1 MIKACFFDIDG
12 TLLSHATGRVPAST
26 TKALK
31 KLREK
36 GIKTI
41 ISTGRSLEEL
51 VKLPVLDVPFDAYLT
66 LNGQLCLDENF
77 KMFAGTP
84 IGEGDMEIL
93 ISMFEAK
100 RIPLV
105 LIREDGRA
113 INYVNETVINTQNST
128 HGTIP
133 EVSSYNGEKV
143 YQVLGF
149 IPEQEKNLLRKTLDE
164 CDITSWNDTGIDI
177 IAKGGGK
184 DVGMQRYMDKE
195 GLLKAETM
203 AFGDGEND
211 IPMLQFAGIGVALGN
226 AKDKVKERA
235 DYVTTDID
243 DNGIENALKHFGLI
257 EGNTDLQVERIDD
270 DKTVV
275 LQLFGP
281 VNTATAEILKNA
293 CDAIEDDGRDVTI
306 DFDDVDYISST
317 GLRMLL
323 SLSKRIGSDKL
334 HLINVSGDV
343 EQIFEMTGFVDI
355 MDIHQRQP
363 NDPDAY
369 QETR

>member
-177 IAKGGGK
+177 IAKTGGK
-184 DVGMQRYMDKE
+184 DAGIQKFLDRE
-195 GLLKAETM
+195 HITRSQTM

-211 IPMLQFAGIGVALGN
+211 MAMLRFAGIGVAMGN
-226 AKDKVKERA
+226 GSDLLKRKA
-235 DYVTTDID
+235 DYVTASVD
-243 DNGIENALKHFGLI
+243 DDGIEKALLHFGLI
-257 EGNTDLQVERIDD
+257 EE
-270 DKTVV
+270 
-275 LQLFGP
+275 
-281 VNTATAEILKNA
+281 
-293 CDAIEDDGRDVTI
+293 
-306 DFDDVDYISST
+306 
-317 GLRMLL
+317 
-323 SLSKRIGSDKL
+323 
-334 HLINVSGDV
+334 
-343 EQIFEMTGFVDI
+343 
-355 MDIHQRQP
+355 
-363 NDPDAY
+363 
-369 QETR
+369 